1 MKKNVCSFNKVILT
15 FKVFKFKEIS
25 FIAIEI
31 KKEREIDKI
40 QGKKRPEVEKNKVA
54 VCQEKRKSE
63 AYSAFN

>member
-1 MKKNVCSFNKVILT
+1 MCSFNKVILT

-40 QGKKRPEVEKNKVA
+40 QGKKRPEVEKK
-54 VCQEKRKSE
+54 
-63 AYSAFN
+63 